1 MLDDNNQASPITAEQ
16 VSGGLGAQG
25 TTVLDRVPDPSPIL
39 QDQPGILV
47 TAKSTLDTTLAS
59 KMIEFGDIFTFNT
72 ARSLL
77 FAQDLWGPSLTA
89 LAEGKPPPEPPP
101 DSKGHVHVQ
110 MSPSKG
116 AAYFVRQTIAITTQL
131 WDDHATYVHLN
142 LLFGGHDAPDHQKLK
157 DGCMDTSE
165 EEDVW
170 DEAAYYAH
178 LDHLDFG

>member
-1 MLDDNNQASPITAEQ
+1 MY
-16 VSGGLGAQG
+16 LGN
-25 TTVLDRVPDPSPIL
+25 S
-39 QDQPGILV
+39 
-47 TAKSTLDTTLAS
+47 TLAS

-77 FAQDLWGPSLTA
+77 FAQDLWGPYLTA

-116 AAYFVRQTIAITTQL
+116 AAYFVRQTLAIAIQL
-131 WDDHATYVHLN
+131 WDDNATYDHLN

-165 EEDVW
+165 EDDVW

-178 LDHLDFG
+178 LDNLVFD